1 MLDENQNINEDK
13 SIDIQDGNINNDVI
27 YNNDTTSESS
37 DVEAINVSE
46 ASAPTEKA
54 ISVNN
59 YTNTENS
66 EESNNSNTTTSS
78 ITNKSTNKSDEIEI
92 EVKRKG
98 SSVKKTSLSKY
109 INPRNWSIKRRWKQF
124 KEFFFTQIIPLKRL
138 DRYLISKFLSTYIF
152 VILIIISIAI
162 VFDINE
168 NIDKFVSRNATMRQI
183 IFDYYVNFVPYYSN
197 LFSQLFVFVSVIY
210 FTTKLAEN
218 SEIIA
223 MMSTG
228 MSFRRILRP
237 YIISSMIIA
246 ALTFYFGAYII
257 PKGSSEL
264 IKFEN
269 TFKKNNVKTYTTNV
283 QLEVDKGVIA
293 YIGRYEDRVKTGYE
307 FFLDKFKNKKLVS
320 HLQANTIR
328 YDSLSEEPYHWIL
341 SNYEIRDLQGMCE
354 VLSSGER
361 LDTII
366 KMEPQ
371 DFMITKGQQETLT
384 SPELK
389 KYIER
394 QKERGFANI
403 KEFEFEYWKRGA
415 SSFAIIILTIM
426 GASLSARKRKNG
438 MGIALGIGIFLSLF
452 YIMFQ
457 TVSKTF
463 AVNLNIHPALSA
475 WLPNMVF
482 SIIAYILYK
491 KAPK

>member
-1 MLDENQNINEDK
+1 MQIDENIQPTPEDISNQPPSTISETDLSSSQENE
-13 SIDIQDGNINNDVI
+13 
-27 YNNDTTSESS
+27 
-37 DVEAINVSE
+37 
-46 ASAPTEKA
+46 
-54 ISVNN
+54 SV
-59 YTNTENS
+59 
-66 EESNNSNTTTSS
+66 EESVVP
-78 ITNKSTNKSDEIEI
+78 EP
-92 EVKRKG
+92 KRETDRTHKR
-98 SSVKKTSLSKY
+98 V
-109 INPRNWSIKRRWKQF
+109 SIKALWKRF
-124 KEFFFTQIIPLKRL
+124 KDFLFSNIIPLNRI
-138 DRYLISKFLSTYIF
+138 DRYIIGKFLSTYIF
-152 VILIIISIAI
+152 VILIIISIAV

-168 NIDKFVSRNATMRQI
+168 NIDKFVSRNATIRQI
-183 IFDYYVNFVPYYSN
+183 VFDYYVNFVPYYSN

-228 MSFRRILRP
+228 MSFRRLMRP
-237 YIISSMIIA
+237 YIISSILIA
-246 ALTFYFGAYII
+246 GLTYYLGAYII
-257 PKGSSEL
+257 PEGNTKR

-269 TFKKNNVKTYTTNV
+269 TFKKNNIKTYTTNV

-341 SNYEIRDLQGMCE
+341 TNYEIRDLQGMRE
-354 VLSSGER
+354 ILSSGNR

-384 SPELK
+384 TPELK
-389 KYIER
+389 RYIDR

-403 KEFEFEYWKRGA
+403 KEFEFEYWKRGS

-463 AVNLNIHPALSA
+463 AVNLNMHPMLAS
-475 WLPNMVF
+475 WLPNIVF
-482 SIIAYILYK
+482 IFIAYILYK
-491 KAPK
+491 KAPR

>member
-1 MLDENQNINEDK
+1 MPTSSNTQPFSKDCLNTSTSNLDII
-13 SIDIQDGNINNDVI
+13 SAP
-27 YNNDTTSESS
+27 ESS
-37 DVEAINVSE
+37 QFNENKIDERLSFDMDDDINDCVGE
-46 ASAPTEKA
+46 
-54 ISVNN
+54 
-59 YTNTENS
+59 
-66 EESNNSNTTTSS
+66 
-78 ITNKSTNKSDEIEI
+78 KSTSIRQRKKS
-92 EVKRKG
+92 KH
-98 SSVKKTSLSKY
+98 S
-109 INPRNWSIKRRWKQF
+109 WSIKTTWKSLKIF
-124 KEFFFTQIIPLKRL
+124 LFTYLLPLNRV
-138 DRYLISKFLSTYIF
+138 DRYIISKFLSTYIF
-152 VILIIISIAI
+152 VILIIISIAV

-168 NIDKFVSRNATMRQI
+168 NLDKFVSRNATMRQI
-183 IFDYYVNFVPYYSN
+183 VFDYYVNFVPYYSN

-228 MSFRRILRP
+228 MTFRRLMRP
-237 YIISSMIIA
+237 YIISSIIIA
-246 ALTFYFGAYII
+246 CLTYYLGAYII
-257 PKGSSEL
+257 PEGNIKR

-269 TFKKNNVKTYTTNV
+269 TFKKNNIRTYTTNV

-341 SNYEIRDLQGMCE
+341 SNYEIRNLQGMRE
-354 VLSSGER
+354 VLSSGSR

-384 SPELK
+384 TPKLK
-389 KYIER
+389 KYIDR

-403 KEFEFEYWKRGA
+403 KEFEFEYWKRGS

-463 AVNLNIHPALSA
+463 AVNLNMHPMLAA
-475 WLPNMVF
+475 WLPNIVF
-482 SIIAYILYK
+482 ILIAYILYK
-491 KAPK
+491 KAPR

>member
-1 MLDENQNINEDK
+1 MI
-13 SIDIQDGNINNDVI
+13 
-27 YNNDTTSESS
+27 ESS
-37 DVEAINVSE
+37 DITLNDN
-46 ASAPTEKA
+46 KD
-54 ISVNN
+54 NN
-59 YTNTENS
+59 NFKPKQL
-66 EESNNSNTTTSS
+66 SS
-78 ITNKSTNKSDEIEI
+78 IDSGNSCSMVKSTLSTKESDVDNITITSKEKNIKANNEK
-92 EVKRKG
+92 EG
-98 SSVKKTSLSKY
+98 SH
-109 INPRNWSIKRRWKQF
+109 IKNRFKLKESWKLF
-124 KEFFFTQIIPLKRL
+124 KEFIFTNILPLKKI

-168 NIDKFVSRNATMRQI
+168 NIDKFVSRNATLKQI
-183 IFDYYVNFVPYYSN
+183 VFDYYVNFVPYYSN

-228 MSFRRILRP
+228 LSFPRLLRP
-237 YIISSMIIA
+237 YIISSIIISC
-246 ALTFYFGAYII
+246 LTFYLSSYVI
-257 PKGSSEL
+257 PEGSEKL

-269 TFKKNNVKTYTTNV
+269 TFKKNNVRTYTTNV

-341 SNYEIRDLQGMCE
+341 TNYEIRDLQGMRE
-354 VLSSGER
+354 ILSSGSR

-384 SPELK
+384 SPKLK
-389 KYIER
+389 QYINR

-463 AVNLNIHPALSA
+463 AVNLNIHPMLAA
-475 WLPNMVF
+475 WMPNIFF

-491 KAPK
+491 KAPR